1 MTRGRAWVAAIRPRT
16 LPAAIAPVAVGT
28 AVAARSGHER
38 PSITLAALAAALLL
52 QIGTNLVN
60 DWGDFRRG
68 ADGPDRLGPS
78 RAVAAGWLSP
88 GDVIHGAWFAFL
100 LAALIGTWLIARGGW
115 PIASIGLAG
124 IAVAIGYT
132 AGPWP
137 LAYHALGEPFVFLF
151 FGPLAVCGTEL
162 LQAGRASG
170 MGLLASLPVGLL
182 ATAILLVNNVRDL
195 ESDARAGKRTLVVR
209 LGRPAG
215 QSLYAGTVA
224 LAFMLVAAVA
234 LALPG
239 RGPLV
244 AWLSAPLAAAPLRAV
259 LRSREGPVLNAALA
273 ATARLHLAF
282 GVLLAG
288 GMAWCMTW

>member
-16 LPAAIAPVAVGT
+16 LPAAIVPVAVGT
-28 AVAARSGHER
+28 GIAARSGHER
-38 PSITLAALAAALLL
+38 PSIALAALAASLLL

-60 DWGDFRRG
+60 DGGDFRRG

-88 GDVIHGAWFAFL
+88 DDVVRGAWLAFL
-100 LAALIGTWLIARGGW
+100 LAALIGIWLIARGGW
-115 PIASIGLAG
+115 PIASIGLG
-124 IAVAIGYT
+124 GLAVAIGYT

-162 LQAGRASG
+162 LQTGRASDI
-170 MGLLASLPVGLL
+170 GLLASLPVGLL
-182 ATAILLVNNVRDL
+182 ATAILLVNNVRDM
-195 ESDARAGKRTLVVR
+195 ESDGRAGKRTLIVR

-215 QSLYAGTVA
+215 RALYAGAVAAAFA
-224 LAFMLVAAVA
+224 LAAAVA
-234 LALPG
+234 LALSSP
-239 RGPLV
+239 GPLV
-244 AWLSAPLAAAPLRAV
+244 AWLSAPLVAAPMRTV
-259 LRSREGPVLNAALA
+259 LRSRDGPVLNAALA

-282 GVLLAG
+282 GVLLAVG
-288 GMAWCMTW
+288 LAW

>member
-1 MTRGRAWVAAIRPRT
+1 VTRSRAWVAAIRPRT

-28 AVAARSGHER
+28 AVAARSGQAR
-38 PSITLAALAAALLL
+38 PLIALAALAAALLL

-88 GDVIHGAWFAFL
+88 GDVIRGAALAFVI
-100 LAALIGTWLIARGGW
+100 AALIGVWLIARGGW
-115 PIASIGLAG
+115 LIASIGLG
-124 IAVAIGYT
+124 GLAVAIGYT

-137 LAYHALGEPFVFLF
+137 FAYHALGEPFVFLF

-170 MGLLASLPVGLL
+170 MGLVASLPVGLL
-182 ATAILLVNNVRDL
+182 ATAILLVNNVRDV
-195 ESDARAGKRTLVVR
+195 ESDGRAGKGTLVVR

-215 QSLYAGTVA
+215 QALYVGTIAAAFV
-224 LAFMLVAAVA
+224 LAAVVA
-234 LALPG
+234 LALSTPA
-239 RGPLV
+239 PLV
-244 AWLSAPLAAAPLRAV
+244 AWLSVPLAAAPMRAV
-259 LRSREGPVLNAALA
+259 LRSRDGPTLNGALA

-282 GVLLAG
+282 ALLLAG
-288 GMAWCMTW
+288 GVAW